1 MKLKNLTYL
10 FMAMLV
16 FASCSTVKRNGY
28 VQTRRYKEKAV
39 THKHKQKKE
48 QKTYAFALKQKQ
60 LEQTLTVREDALNTL
75 ETRSTSAPEMTAV
88 APIKTNTVKMES
100 AQAEAPVAQVSETP
114 AASKAQVFAPMKNF
128 KRALKKEHNKSDVK
142 VKSKKS
148 SPSSGGKSQLVALLL
163 CIFVGTLGIHRF
175 YLGYPVIGVIQLLT
189 LGGFG
194 VWTLIDLI
202 MIITGDLEPKNGGYD
217 ETL

>member
-10 FMAMLV
+10 LLAMLV

-114 AASKAQVFAPMKNF
+114 AASKAQVFAPMK
-128 KRALKKEHNKSDVK
+128 A
-142 VKSKKS
+142 
-148 SPSSGGKSQLVALLL
+148 
-163 CIFVGTLGIHRF
+163 I
-175 YLGYPVIGVIQLLT
+175 
-189 LGGFG
+189 
-194 VWTLIDLI
+194 
-202 MIITGDLEPKNGGYD
+202 
-217 ETL
+217 